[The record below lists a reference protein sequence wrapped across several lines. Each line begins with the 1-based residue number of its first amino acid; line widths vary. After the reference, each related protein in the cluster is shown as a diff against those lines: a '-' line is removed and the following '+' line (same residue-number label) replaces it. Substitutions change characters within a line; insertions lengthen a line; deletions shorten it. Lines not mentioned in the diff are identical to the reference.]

1 LTRTRWIQY
10 GVLLAVAFVLSVGAG
25 ALIGRSRTGAP
36 VAVVPTPTPA
46 ATATLTPS
54 VAPATPTIAP
64 TATPSHAPPTNP
76 PTPPPTLPPTAP
88 PVLDPPTAEEFA
100 GDLLAAFQS
109 DDKQYLFER
118 LHPLVAERYGE
129 RQCRRYVNDLPP
141 DPDASWTVLSST
153 GPAPWDWVTDD
164 LTTTVDGTWT
174 VAIEIPDEG
183 QREVHFTPSEGT
195 WRWFLDCGD
204 PR

>member
-10 GVLLAVAFVLSVGAG
+10 GALLAVAFVLSVGAG
-25 ALIGRSRTGAP
+25 ALIGRQRSAPP
-36 VAVVPTPTPA
+36 VASVPTPSPVVTD
-46 ATATLTPS
+46 TATPTL
-54 VAPATPTIAP
+54 APATPTVAP
-64 TATPSHAPPTNP
+64 TETPSHAPPTNP

-100 GDLLAAFQS
+100 GDLLAAFQTG
-109 DDKQYLFER
+109 DTTYLFER
-118 LHPLVAERYGE
+118 LHPLNLERYGE

-164 LTTTVDGTWT
+164 LTTTVQDAWT
-174 VAIEIPDEG
+174 VTIEEPDER
-183 QREVHFTPSEGT
+183 QREVHFAPFEGM
-195 WRWFLDCGD
+195 WRWFTDCGD